1 MEESKFYRVQD
12 VMALLECS
20 RSFAYKVIREA
31 NKELKAKGYVVMDG
45 RIPKSYLNKRLGLE

>member
-1 MEESKFYRVQD
+1 MESKYYKVTD

-45 RIPKSYLNKRLGLE
+45 RIPKSYLDKRLGLE

>member
-20 RSFAYKVIREA
+20 KSFAYKVIREA
-31 NKELKAKGYVVMDG
+31 NQELKAKGYVVMDG